1 MSLAEDLLQ
10 QAKAL
15 CELDSYRPK
24 QANLRRSVS
33 SAYYALFHALV
44 AAGVESMVPARS
56 ELRHLVARKFQH
68 GTMKATAER
77 AGQAERQKRNERKK
91 DPAAPADNSDLLQLA
106 SAFVSLQEARH
117 LADYAPDEVLTKLQ
131 ARTHIEDAAQA
142 MRALE
147 KIRATPAA
155 ERLLWEMLL
164 GKLER

>member
-15 CELDSYRPK
+15 CEIDSYRPK

-56 ELRHLVARKFQH
+56 ELRTLVARKFLH
-68 GTMKATAER
+68 SVMKAAAER
-77 AGQAERQKRNERKK
+77 AGQAERQKRNERKT
-91 DPAAPADNSDLLQLA
+91 DPGAPAENPDLLQLA

-117 LADYAPDEVLTKLQ
+117 LADYAPDEVLTRLQ
-131 ARTHIEDAAQA
+131 ATTHIENAAQA
-142 MRALE
+142 IRALE
-147 KIRATPAA
+147 RIRATPAA
-155 ERLLWEMLL
+155 ERLHWEMLL